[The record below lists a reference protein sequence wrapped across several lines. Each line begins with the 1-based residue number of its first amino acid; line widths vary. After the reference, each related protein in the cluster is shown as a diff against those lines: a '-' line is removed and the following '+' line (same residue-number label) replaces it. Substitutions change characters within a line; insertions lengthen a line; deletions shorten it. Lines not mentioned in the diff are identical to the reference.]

1 MRLFPSWQGES
12 YPLSSQ
18 WPTLQHNFS
27 VLWPNDVWR
36 APWNGLPNPIHWPNS
51 ISSIPCCLL
60 IYLTQKK
67 GPYEDMLKCLPW
79 VDSPSSMSILLS
91 QSHTQRV
98 PFRGLKTQLVPE
110 FPCLIFV
117 CFVEVD
123 TNKKSL
129 LKGIHHW
136 WPTLHRNLKK
146 VAFHQ
151 TATHK
156 KKKNPHIFF
165 PNCKPPIL
173 KPYPRVHPEFKLKI
187 ISIICPSHLGHAW
200 SICVYVL
207 NIDTLGKLVR
217 LCFLFETHQK
227 KVLKVQL
234 GSTPLS
240 NKKCM
245 F

>member
-1 MRLFPSWQGES
+1 MRTCSNVCHGQI
-12 YPLSSQ
+12 
-18 WPTLQHNFS
+18 
-27 VLWPNDVWR
+27 
-36 APWNGLPNPIHWPNS
+36 APP
-51 ISSIPCCLL
+51 PC
-60 IYLTQKK
+60 
-67 GPYEDMLKCLPW
+67 
-79 VDSPSSMSILLS
+79 PSSSLNLTHREREFHSGGSKLS
-91 QSHTQRV
+91 QCLNSHVSYLSALWRSTPTRNL
-98 PFRGLKTQLVPE
+98 FLKEFIIGGQNYTEISKKLHTIRQLH
-110 FPCLIFV
+110 
-117 CFVEVD
+117 
-123 TNKKSL
+123 TKKKS
-129 LKGIHHW
+129 
-136 WPTLHRNLKK
+136 
-146 VAFHQ
+146 
-151 TATHK
+151 
-156 KKKNPHIFF
+156 PHIFF